1 MGSIFGNSGQNTE
14 FAQWY
19 AKAKAEYEA
28 KKAREKSETQRQRLQ
43 NQAEQGSDPNFIGPD
58 PKWYADAVSGY
69 KQDRQTAKLA
79 SETLSQGQGP
89 RALQVKVPGSS
100 FLQAAEQLTA
110 KPQTVP
116 NLYSMSRQQREEY
129 AKQGAEDIAAMLNPP
144 RTTPLDELRADGR
157 EAVKP
162 GMYTASKA
170 IQGMGN
176 SVAGMVGAAE
186 AVKDYAQYLQNGRQA
201 PEPMPR
207 LDGRPNA
214 LDVYRDWTDFNTALS
229 QAEQQYVSPLRRTY
243 GTVVQGVTGM
253 AIPMATA
260 PLTGGMGL
268 VTGISAGGNA
278 AMDAKLQGY
287 NPEQSL
293 ARGVMTG
300 VVQGG
305 LTSKITDKYLPFR
318 TQSQAGNAIKRFLQ
332 NQGKLMLA
340 EGTEESIED
349 AAQLGIDYLSLNQK
363 PTWEDL
369 QNLPKQMLDSFVA
382 GALTA
387 GVIGLP
393 GNISNA
399 RVPGWAQRYRTSE
412 EGTATE
418 GLNNRDTAGPRLEA
432 YRDTPLQESQ
442 NRGILNPMEVTRDG
456 QGTTEGMGNT
466 VYNPGIRGQMGRND
480 TGGERTGQAGNRATE
495 QNDAGRMGSA
505 LESIRGEEIGRG
517 QEAGAGKGTWTT
529 QSGKQLTYQPVQ
541 ENQLGQAQ
549 HEARSRANGR
559 GFDVVYFD
567 GELDA
572 YNADGTLFRRVD
584 DGTVDGNAIFVRRDS
599 AYPASNVVDHESV
612 HGIKRLQPEAYD
624 TLWDTVQNAIY
635 PVEFDNEVESF
646 GKLVKE
652 AYGER
657 YTEEQLYD
665 IAKEET
671 LANLSYQIN
680 EDTPPSYVADVDAV
694 KQAYNVFFRA
704 LSTSASDSDARVGN
718 GAYATGVR
726 EAEPQAMG
734 ERERRTARALGT
746 KVSQQGN
753 TQQAAEMD
761 TGTGDV
767 RSQSPNTANPVLIYE
782 TDTEPV
788 KAAKQVMNLLSDRYG
803 VQYEMKQMDA
813 DINGYYDG
821 NTQKIYINE
830 NAKDPLLNV
839 VAHEFLHAFKDMDAE
854 GYRTLRNITESDFHL
869 ARFQEYKQKTLEAW
883 DKAGLTNYKNRS
895 DAEINDMVIE
905 EAMSDLMGEIMRDP
919 TTIERIATADRN
931 LAQRIIDYLGQI
943 IERIK
948 QYFKGENKEIRDLVE
963 HYEQVKEIYQEV
975 VSQSDGQMRKTTGNT
990 GQQYSFAGKNA
1001 QQADMSALQRAQ
1013 QMKADGAG
1021 AEDILRETGWF
1032 TGLDGQ
1038 WRFELDD
1045 SQMKIDYDGIQQ
1057 KHAAWLEGAIER
1069 LRAQEP
1075 GKTYAEAKEQVL
1087 ADEKMPLTLIDVLD
1101 YPELYRQYPDMADI
1115 PVYLYSGEEGYAGSY
1130 NPDTDEM
1137 VLTQAGMNH
1146 WRRTLPHEI
1155 QHAIQVREGFDMGFP
1170 TEGRPTDAQ
1179 YWDSAGEIEAR
1190 EAGRRQGMTAQERR
1204 ESLPMKDVQHAVL
1217 SDGSET
1223 GPRYAIKT
1231 DRDGRPTVVIEE
1243 DIFAGHEGEKPHKVI
1258 RDYIKNHYT
1267 GDFARIIES
1276 GQKVYFGKDLPGE
1289 YVYSKAARNLN
1300 LERANAKNQAAQ
1312 DLKGLLEIGTNR
1324 RWNKNVKDKHN
1335 VDAKY
1340 GWYKYATRF
1349 QVNGKTYDAD
1359 VLIRNDANGKKYLY
1373 DVMEPKEK
1381 GRGIASLPTD
1391 NGSGIGSTL
1400 PSSVTDSIPQDG
1412 ETVNTSIRN
1421 GGDENTK
1428 YSVFRKNSRG
1438 QKATEAMQ
1446 LYEQSGNAAHLPD
1459 VSWAKQYQRDSEKR
1473 EKYLENQISTAE
1485 FEAENAKTPEQQERL
1500 RKLIDNLRAKQAETM
1515 RDIETSGAL
1524 MDAIDSETV
1533 ERNYDLAAIADDL
1546 KDVDKGLKIKSG
1558 NYRFNDVYRNF
1569 ERVFGEHFDVVRP
1582 LLESFDSAK
1591 GDYAHDAVGTAQEL
1605 YSYIVKGLGIKPG
1618 SKESKAIQWIAEG
1631 ERTPNLKNAGDMAAL
1646 KEMGED
1652 IEHLKPDVKVPY
1664 TKEQLYRE
1672 FGKEKADNIVKA
1684 EGWFREQYDRLIN
1697 EINRTRRRIYPN
1709 NPDKLIPKRKD
1720 YMRHFR
1726 ELRDGVLGL
1735 VDILRQDNNIT
1746 PNLAGISE
1754 FTQPKKKWASID
1766 QQRKGNVTDEGAI
1779 EGFLDYL
1786 PQAEYAVYID
1796 PYIDR
1801 FRSLGR
1807 DLAQLK
1813 TDAGKSDLN
1822 SFIAYLGD
1830 FANDLA
1836 GKTSGIDRVILKSM
1850 GSNGRTML
1858 RALGW
1863 LNNRTKANAVMANA
1877 GSIAKQVMNLPNGM
1891 MYMQNPVGSML
1902 RGIVDVAKG
1911 LDKDSKVSQNYKKS
1925 GFLTERFMDKAFQK
1939 FERMSVGRAA
1949 GSLLGM
1955 ADEFGTRAIW
1965 NGLYHEAVQNGEPDP
1980 AAYADRLTRKAVA
1993 GRGIGE
1999 LPLAYKTQVGKLVL
2013 PFQVEV
2019 NNTWNVLRDTIQ
2031 GKTPKG
2037 KLPDYGNRVMKTL
2050 VWMLATWALG
2060 AALEEAV
2067 GSKGG
2072 FDPLGDII
2080 DGWQQGYSEQPE
2092 AGKLQKAGRAA
2103 KRAVQNLAGDFIGSR
2118 SFGWM
2123 AAELMDAIDSDWSDR
2138 FFNGSIF
2145 PSQGVNVPALQS
2157 LTKTVKK
2164 ASSGD
2169 LVGALAEVGTSFVTP
2184 FGGKQL
2190 DKTIRGLGDVKRGG
2204 GYQNNIYE
2212 ELSTGE
2218 RGDQLYELDDSV
2230 WNAIRAGAF
2239 GPSALQENAAYWDEQ
2254 RANTI
2259 SSTDRRKQ
2267 EQKATDA
2274 FIREYRKNNKNSEVV
2289 RLYNETKN
2297 KEVFPF
2303 EPIDR
2308 ERKFTEKKQP
2318 YQFTLTK
2325 EQADTYQELQ
2335 NEEMQ
2340 KAYDKVMQTPE
2351 YKNADTEGKK
2361 TLLKEARSEAKSKVS
2376 AQIKKDYL
2384 KEVGK

>member
-1 MGSIFGNSGQNTE
+1 MGSS
-14 FAQWY
+14 
-19 AKAKAEYEA
+19 
-28 KKAREKSETQRQRLQ
+28 
-43 NQAEQGSDPNFIGPD
+43 
-58 PKWYADAVSGY
+58 
-69 KQDRQTAKLA
+69 
-79 SETLSQGQGP
+79 
-89 RALQVKVPGSS
+89 VKN
-100 FLQAAEQLTA
+100 A
-110 KPQTVP
+110 
-116 NLYSMSRQQREEY
+116 
-129 AKQGAEDIAAMLNPP
+129 AKQALRSGVAEGLEEVTSDVTGNLIDKATYDPDKKWFGSGGVVDPVSMASSGA
-144 RTTPLDELRADGR
+144 TG
-157 EAVKP
+157 
-162 GMYTASKA
+162 
-170 IQGMGN
+170 
-176 SVAGMVGAAE
+176 
-186 AVKDYAQYLQNGRQA
+186 
-201 PEPMPR
+201 
-207 LDGRPNA
+207 
-214 LDVYRDWTDFNTALS
+214 ALS
-229 QAEQQYVSPLRRTY
+229 GLMMGGIGAVGSNLS
-243 GTVVQGVTGM
+243 GGV
-253 AIPMATA
+253 
-260 PLTGGMGL
+260 
-268 VTGISAGGNA
+268 
-278 AMDAKLQGY
+278 
-287 NPEQSL
+287 
-293 ARGVMTG
+293 
-300 VVQGG
+300 
-305 LTSKITDKYLPFR
+305 
-318 TQSQAGNAIKRFLQ
+318 
-332 NQGKLMLA
+332 
-340 EGTEESIED
+340 
-349 AAQLGIDYLSLNQK
+349 
-363 PTWEDL
+363 
-369 QNLPKQMLDSFVA
+369 
-382 GALTA
+382 
-387 GVIGLP
+387 
-393 GNISNA
+393 
-399 RVPGWAQRYRTSE
+399 
-412 EGTATE
+412 
-418 GLNNRDTAGPRLEA
+418 DTRLEA
-432 YRDTPLQESQ
+432 YRDTPLQQTAVGTDVHTPETASAFSERNRQGSVRLERGVSEAHAPEIQRVMQEYEQAVDADLAEFAQYAVSHPNDNKTAFQLEDVSPRAAEDIQRLTGIDVEGFGTEAKANAFRHIEQRHGQ
-442 NRGILNPMEVTRDG
+442 NGKADQPMADVNDVARMQYVIDNYDEMELLDATSKEFLSREKHQAPQIMLSKRVDG
-456 QGTTEGMGNT
+456 TYYVVEAVPDTNKRKLEIVSAYKKAAQPMPDDVNAHTPEANVQNDYSATANAANQT
-466 VYNPGIRGQMGRND
+466 ADVQAPAPNVRND
-480 TGGERTGQAGNRATE
+480 SDMA
-495 QNDAGRMGSA
+495 
-505 LESIRGEEIGRG
+505 
-517 QEAGAGKGTWTT
+517 
-529 QSGKQLTYQPVQ
+529 
-541 ENQLGQAQ
+541 
-549 HEARSRANGR
+549 
-559 GFDVVYFD
+559 
-567 GELDA
+567 
-572 YNADGTLFRRVD
+572 
-584 DGTVDGNAIFVRRDS
+584 
-599 AYPASNVVDHESV
+599 
-612 HGIKRLQPEAYD
+612 
-624 TLWDTVQNAIY
+624 
-635 PVEFDNEVESF
+635 
-646 GKLVKE
+646 
-652 AYGER
+652 
-657 YTEEQLYD
+657 
-665 IAKEET
+665 
-671 LANLSYQIN
+671 
-680 EDTPPSYVADVDAV
+680 
-694 KQAYNVFFRA
+694 
-704 LSTSASDSDARVGN
+704 ASD
-718 GAYATGVR
+718 YYI
-726 EAEPQAMG
+726 PQS
-734 ERERRTARALGT
+734 EENV
-746 KVSQQGN
+746 KDS
-753 TQQAAEMD
+753 
-761 TGTGDV
+761 TGDM
-767 RSQSPNTANPVLIYE
+767 RSQSPNTVNPVPIYE

-821 NTQKIYINE
+821 DTQKIYINE

-839 VAHEFLHAFKDMDAE
+839 VAHEFLHAFKDIDAE
-854 GYRTLRNITESDFHL
+854 GYRMLRNITESDFHL

-883 DKAGLTNYKNRS
+883 DKAGLTNYKNKS

-975 VSQSDGQMRKTTGNT
+975 VSQSDGQMRQTTGNT
-990 GQQYSFAGKNA
+990 DRQYSFAGQKA

-1013 QMKADGAG
+1013 QMKADGAS

-1032 TGLDGQ
+1032 VGLDGQ

-1045 SQMKIDYDGIQQ
+1045 SQMKIDYDGMQQ
-1057 KHAAWLEGAIER
+1057 KREAWLSDGAMR
-1069 LRAQEP
+1069 LLEQEP
-1075 GKTYAEAKEQVL
+1075 NLTEEQARRRIL
-1087 ADEKMPLTLIDVLD
+1087 RDEQMPLTLGDLLD
-1101 YPELYRQYPDMADI
+1101 YPELYRQYPDMADM
-1115 PVYLYSGEEGYAGSY
+1115 PVYLYDSAEDYAGSY
-1130 NPDTDEM
+1130 HPDSDAI
-1137 VLTQAGMNH
+1137 VLTRSGMEG
-1146 WRRTLPHEI
+1146 WKRTLPHEI

-1170 TEGRPTDAQ
+1170 SEGSPTDAQ
-1179 YWDSAGEIEAR
+1179 YWNSAGEIEAR
-1190 EAGRRQGMTAQERR
+1190 EAGRRQGMRAAERR
-1204 ESLPMKDVQHAVL
+1204 ESLPMRNVRGAVL
-1217 SDGSET
+1217 SDGSEA
-1223 GPRYAIKT
+1223 GPRYSIKT
-1231 DRDGRPTVVIEE
+1231 DSDGKPTVVIEE
-1243 DIFAGHEGEKPHKVI
+1243 DIFAGNEGEKPHKVI

-1289 YVYSKAARNLN
+1289 YTQSVS
-1300 LERANAKNQAAQ
+1300 ANRLYPDFRYAKNQASQ
-1312 DLKGLLEIGTNR
+1312 NLNELVEIGTDR
-1324 RWNKNVKDKHN
+1324 RWSKNVKSKHN
-1335 VDAKY
+1335 LDAKY

-1359 VLIRNDANGKKYLY
+1359 VLIRNDADGKKYLY
-1373 DVMEPKEK
+1373 DVVNIKQNRELSK
-1381 GRGIASLPTD
+1381 LPSNQ
-1391 NGSGIGSTL
+1391 NGSGTERSNSL
-1400 PSSVTDSIPQDG
+1400 STDSIPQDG
-1412 ETVNTSIRN
+1412 ETVNTSIRDDGN
-1421 GGDENTK
+1421 DDTR

-1446 LYEQSGNAAHLPD
+1446 LYEQSGNAAHLPELT
-1459 VSWAKQYQRDSEKR
+1459 WAKQYQRDSEKR
-1473 EKYLENQISTAE
+1473 GKYLENQISTAE

-1500 RKLIDNLRAKQAETM
+1500 RKLIDNLREQQAKTM
-1515 RDIETSGAL
+1515 LDIETSGAL
-1524 MDAIDSETV
+1524 MDAIDSEVV
-1533 ERNYDLAAIADDL
+1533 ERNYDLAAIIDDL

-1591 GDYAHDAVGTAQEL
+1591 GDYAHEAVGTAQEL
-1605 YSYIVKGLGIKPG
+1605 YSFVVKGLGIKPG
-1618 SKESKAIQWIAEG
+1618 SRESKAIQWIAEG
-1631 ERTPNLKNAGDMAAL
+1631 ERTPNLKNTGDVAAL

-1652 IEHLKPDVKVPY
+1652 IENLKPDVKVPY

-1672 FGKEKADNIVKA
+1672 FGKEKADKIVKA

-1709 NPDKLIPKRKD
+1709 NPDKQIPKRKD

-1726 ELRDGVLGL
+1726 ELRDGVRGL
-1735 VDILRQDNNIT
+1735 ADILQQDNNIT

-1754 FTQPKKKWASID
+1754 FTQPKKKWASIE

-1813 TDAGKSDLN
+1813 TDAGKSNLN

-1836 GKTSGIDRVILKSM
+1836 GKTSGIDRVVLKSM
-1850 GSNGRTML
+1850 GSSGRTML

-1863 LNNRTKANAVMANA
+1863 LNNRTKANAVVANA

-1891 MYMQNPVGSML
+1891 MYMQNPVNIM
-1902 RGIVDVAKG
+1902 RGIVDVVKG
-1911 LDKDSKVSQNYKKS
+1911 LDKDGKVSQNYKKS

-1965 NGLYHEAVQNGEPDP
+1965 NGLYHEAVQNGESDP

-2060 AALEEAV
+2060 AVLEEAV

-2218 RGDQLYELDDSV
+2218 RGDQLYELDDNV
-2230 WNAIRAGAF
+2230 WNAIRASAF
-2239 GPSALQENAAYWDEQ
+2239 GPSALQENQAYWDEQ
-2254 RANTI
+2254 RANSI
-2259 SSTDRRKQ
+2259 SGADRRKQ

-2308 ERKFTEKKQP
+2308 ERKFTEKKKP

-2325 EQADTYQELQ
+2325 EQADTYQKLQ

-2340 KAYDKVMQTPE
+2340 KAYDKVWTIV
-2351 YKNADTEGKK
+2351 KK
-2361 TLLKEARSEAKSKVS
+2361 VDRGMRKISK
-2376 AQIKKDYL
+2376 AQPGHAGRTKVQPD
-2384 KEVGK
+2384 